1 MNRRVI
7 YFGLTTTCFIAL
19 ILIVELFNN
28 NQLVRGFIGD
38 IIIILQVYFLA
49 KVFYDFHA
57 LKLASFTLVVAF
69 TIEFLQYLDFTTYI
83 GVEHNAVARLV
94 FGAVFDPYDLIAYTI
109 GAVLVYIID
118 TRLIRNI
125 TKAP

>member
-38 IIIILQVYFLA
+38 VIVIWLIYFFA
-49 KVFYDFHA
+49 KVFYDFNA
-57 LKLASFTLVVAF
+57 MKLAVFTLVGAF
-69 TIEFLQYLDFTTYI
+69 TTEFLQYLDFTTYI
-83 GVEHNAVARLV
+83 GIEHNAIARLIL
-94 FGAVFDPYDLIAYTI
+94 GAVFDPYDLIAYTI

-118 TRLIRNI
+118 TRLIRNVI
-125 TKAP
+125 KVP